1 MTLKQEIG
9 QQLVKLREKLGI
21 TQDGMAKRMGTTRQ
35 YISMVEK
42 GSQSISL
49 DQVEKFSRALGATVE
64 IKLVVPEDV
73 PVEAQTG

>member
-9 QQLVKLREKLGI
+9 AQLVKLREKLGI
-21 TQDGMAKRMGTTRQ
+21 TQDGMSKRMGTTRQ

-42 GSQSISL
+42 GGQSISL
-49 DQVEKFSRALGATVE
+49 DQVEKFARALGATVE

-73 PVEAQTG
+73 PVEAPTG